1 MAETSV
7 PAGPIKMRR
16 SAPQLGMPSHAAEDG
31 ARAAVKGTGKGS
43 SIKVHIGAVQ
53 RKHCKE
59 QPAAPT
65 PESGVGAEW
74 RGQAPQAPQ
83 HTVDSNN
90 TRWIPLLGCCKRPL
104 WRVIQRVR
112 MWRTGFCAGLP
123 RISWLIVL
131 LAPSLGRANCG
142 TGRRAGSG

>member
-7 PAGPIKMRR
+7 PADAQEADR
-16 SAPQLGMPSHAAEDG
+16 SAPQLGMPSHAAKDG

-65 PESGVGAEW
+65 PESGVGTEW
-74 RGQAPQAPQ
+74 RGQAPQAPNGQ
-83 HTVDSNN
+83 WTQ
-90 TRWIPLLGCCKRPL
+90 I
-104 WRVIQRVR
+104 IQDVYRY
-112 MWRTGFCAGLP
+112 
-123 RISWLIVL
+123 
-131 LAPSLGRANCG
+131 LAVASGRYGA
-142 TGRRAGSG
+142 